1 MSYAVRLYYNKCCH
15 CEARSA
21 AAIPWSKV
29 RGKYCVLFRGDRHA
43 NARDDTEIQ
52 LSLQGSIATAAISR
66 EGGFLQSTYSVLTR
80 WDISLTLNMTYFLL
94 PPSGEARFV
103 LLSLRRSVATAAI
116 SREGGFLQS
125 TYSVLTRWDISLT
138 LNMTYF
144 LLPPSGEAR
153 FVLLSLRRSV
163 ATAAIS
169 REGVGLRSMFC

>member
-1 MSYAVRLYYNKCCH
+1 MSYAVRFYYNKCCH

-21 AAIPWSKV
+21 AAIPGSKV

-43 NARDDTEIQ
+43 HARDDTEIQ
-52 LSLQGSIATAAISR
+52 LSLQGSIATAANSR
-66 EGGFLQSTYSVLTR
+66 EGGKKNV
-80 WDISLTLNMTYFLL
+80 ILNGSEESHRKSAEVY
-94 PPSGEARFV
+94 A
-103 LLSLRRSVATAAI
+103 LSLKS
-116 SREGGFLQS
+116 
-125 TYSVLTRWDISLT
+125 WDISLT